1 MGCDVYYLD
10 QFREAVADKISEENA
25 EKVAAAE
32 ELMLDAKLS
41 MKALS
46 ERTAKFALDL
56 AFIQIQSVHNDDT
69 ARVRLIRYA
78 VELCRKA
85 KDELPDV

>member
-1 MGCDVYYLD
+1 MCELFYLD
-10 QFREAVADKISEENA
+10 HFREEVADKKA
-25 EKVAAAE
+25 EAEKKVAAAE
-32 ELMLDAKLS
+32 DLMRDAKVS
-41 MKALS
+41 MKTMS
-46 ERTAKFALDL
+46 ERTAKLALDL
-56 AFIQIQSVHNDDT
+56 AFIQIQSIHNDDM

>member
-1 MGCDVYYLD
+1 MGCDIYYLD
-10 QFREAVADKISEENA
+10 HFREEVADKKA
-25 EKVAAAE
+25 EAEKKVAAAE
-32 ELMLDAKLS
+32 DLMRDAKVS
-41 MKALS
+41 MKTMS
-46 ERTAKFALDL
+46 ECTAKLALDL
-56 AFIQIQSVHNDDT
+56 SFIQIQSIHIDDM

>member
-1 MGCDVYYLD
+1 MCDLFYLD
-10 QFREAVADKISEENA
+10 HFREAVADKKAEAE

-32 ELMLDAKLS
+32 ELMRAAKVS
-41 MKALS
+41 MKTMS
-46 ERTAKFALDL
+46 ERTAKLALDL
-56 AFIQIQSVHNDDT
+56 AFIQIQSIHIDDM
-69 ARVRLIRYA
+69 ARVRLIRYG